1 MIDQQLLESA
11 IAIRRKFLKLDS
23 EMDKYKKDVE
33 QIMNFLQEKM
43 KNLEGLIDN
52 KIKKIRNEQH
62 LESVSRD
69 IIKEIDD
76 IEFEEKKLQKKV
88 ENINIELEKLSK
100 EEEVLYDTIRSRY
113 PELTDN
119 QIIKEIHKNL

>member
-1 MIDQQLLESA
+1 
-11 IAIRRKFLKLDS
+11 
-23 EMDKYKKDVE
+23 
-33 QIMNFLQEKM
+33 M